1 MIRELE
7 KSELAIVQ
15 ELAYKIWPST
25 FGEILS
31 TEQIEYMLDWM
42 YNLKTLAQQKEEGHR
57 FFCYE
62 NEQGVPIAFLAVAKD
77 LESHRLKIH
86 KLYVLPEKQTKG
98 VGKALLFKAFEF
110 AKAQG
115 MSTVYL
121 NVNRY
126 NKAVDFYQK
135 MGMKITHEEDIS
147 IGNGYL
153 MEDYVFEIKLT
164 EANIGVND

>member
-15 ELAYKIWPST
+15 ELAHKIWPST
-25 FGEILS
+25 FGKILS
-31 TEQIEYMLDWM
+31 KEQINYMLDWM
-42 YNLKTLAQQKEEGHR
+42 YKLETLVQQKEEGHR

-62 NEQGVPIAFLAVAKD
+62 NEQGIPIAFLAVAKD
-77 LESHRLKIH
+77 LESNRLKIH
-86 KLYVLPEKQTKG
+86 KLYVLPEKQVKG

-115 MSTVYL
+115 MSTIYL
-121 NVNRY
+121 NVNRH
-126 NKAVDFYQK
+126 NKAVGFYQK
-135 MGMKITHEEDIS
+135 MGMKITREEDIS

-153 MEDYVFEIKLT
+153 MEDYVFEIELT
-164 EANIGVND
+164 KDTNGVNG